1 MSQKQKGLYLPDLY
15 DKQVEVASHPARF
28 RVVATGRQVGKS
40 LLAAE
45 ELIFH
50 MLNLGHACWLVAPDY
65 KRTSYVL
72 NYLIKFLHNVP
83 TVQYLKKEM
92 RFNCDNGGYIQLS
105 SADDPMSLKGDTLDF
120 VVMDEAAFIKP
131 EAWYESIRPM
141 LTVRRGGA
149 LMFST
154 FFGRNWYWELW
165 QYANSKKDPDWKA
178 FKFPTSASPY
188 QSEEELAAIKRTTP
202 DSIFQQEYMAEPM
215 ADNALVFRGVDSA
228 CVMGLGEYQ
237 RHHLYVAG
245 LDWGGRQDYTVLH
258 ILDASVKPIRSVA
271 KYRFNE
277 VGYGIQREWLKQK
290 IEYWKPTL
298 IIAEQN
304 AAGEANIDQLR
315 QDGVRNIYGFEMQT
329 KSKQLVIGSLVLAIE
344 NHDILLLNDP
354 NLKAELLQFEA
365 EQLPSGTYKY
375 GAPSN
380 GHDDEVIA
388 LALAWHGASGEYHG
402 ANQIQRVRATGLF
415 ERSVKREYPLWGK
428 RVNINLPR

>member
-1 MSQKQKGLYLPDLY
+1 MPRQQTGLSLPPLY
-15 DKQVEVASHPARF
+15 DKQVEVASNPARF
-28 RVVATGRQVGKS
+28 RVVGSGRQIGKS
-40 LLAAE
+40 LLAAQ
-45 ELIFH
+45 ELIVR
-50 MLNLGHACWLVAPDY
+50 MLNHGHACWLIAPDY

-105 SADDPMSLKGDTLDF
+105 SADDPLSLKGDTLDF

-131 EAWYESIRPM
+131 EAWYESVRPM
-141 LTVRRGGA
+141 LTVRKGGA

-165 QYANSKKDPDWKA
+165 QYATSGKDPEWAA
-178 FKFPTSASPY
+178 FKFPTSASPF
-188 QSEEELAAIKRTTP
+188 QSAEELAAIQRTTP
-202 DSIFQQEYMAEPM
+202 AQIFAQEYMAEPM
-215 ADNALVFRGVDSA
+215 SDNALVFRNVDA
-228 CVMGLGEYQ
+228 TCVLGWGEYQ

-258 ILDASVKPIRSVA
+258 LLDASEKPIRSVA

-277 VGYGIQREWLKQK
+277 VGYIVQREWLKQK
-290 IEYWKPTL
+290 IEYWKPSL

-304 AAGEANIDQLR
+304 AAGEANIEQLR
-315 QDGVRNIYGFEMQT
+315 QDGVRNIYGFETQT
-329 KSKQLVIGSLVLAIE
+329 KSKQLLIGSLVLAIE

-365 EQLPSGTYKY
+365 QQLPSGIYKY
-375 GAPSN
+375 GAPGH

-388 LALAWHGASGEYHG
+388 LGLAYFGASGEFHG
-402 ANQIQRVRATGLF
+402 QNQIRKVKTSGLY
-415 ERSVKREYPLWGK
+415 ESSKSRQYPTWGK
-428 RVNINLPR
+428 QPNIILPR